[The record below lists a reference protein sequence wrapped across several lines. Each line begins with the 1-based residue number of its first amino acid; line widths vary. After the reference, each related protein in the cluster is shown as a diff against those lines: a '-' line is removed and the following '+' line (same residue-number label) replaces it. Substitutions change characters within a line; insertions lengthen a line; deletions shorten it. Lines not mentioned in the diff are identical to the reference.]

1 MNAYVFGGY
10 NAQMRGKWAEA
21 LRECCGIEVAH
32 YVCADD
38 GYRGMPYALP
48 KGVEVVLVVA
58 GTCSHN
64 ISERAKAMAQKAG
77 VRCETVSKDVART
90 VNWLTG
96 RGYTKPVQIETPEP
110 KQEEQVPIVYK
121 PAVAQVAQE
130 PAPSPAPDPDA
141 TEWLDRQQIRELLPD
156 VSDSLFYD
164 LAHKVIKRPLRKE
177 RRQTHTDPVRFRT
190 VMVWTMDEVE
200 EIERMAKAHVPR
212 YAPKPVFIPVADSP
226 VSDPPVT
233 FEQVFGRPVNLK
245 PVELPPTENLDWLIK
260 SLHRMTEELADAAVR
275 ERDEWKAKCE
285 AVQIERDA
293 LKAQLERI
301 KSALGV

>member
-38 GYRGMPYALP
+38 NYRGMPSALP
-48 KGVEVVLVVA
+48 KGVGVVLVVA

-64 ISERAKAMAQKAG
+64 VSERAKAMAQRAG

-90 VNWLTG
+90 VNWLAG
-96 RGYTKPVQIETPEP
+96 RGYSRPMQMETPET

-121 PAVAQVAQE
+121 PQVAQE

-141 TEWLDRQQIRELLPD
+141 TEWLDRQQIRDLLPD
-156 VSDSLFYD
+156 VSDPLFYD
-164 LAHKVIKRPLRKE
+164 LVKLVVKRPVRKE
-177 RRQTHTDPVRFRT
+177 RRQTHRSPARHRT
-190 VMVWTMDEVE
+190 VMVWTMEEVE
-200 EIERMAKAHVPR
+200 EVERLAKERAPR
-212 YAPKPVFIPVADSP
+212 SAPAPKPTPVVITDSP

-233 FEQVFGRPVNLK
+233 FEQVFGRPVNIK
-245 PVELPPTENLDWLIK
+245 PVELPPTENLDWLIR
-260 SLHRMTEELADAAVR
+260 SLRNVTEELADAAVR
-275 ERDEWKAKCE
+275 ERNEWRAKCE
-285 AVQIERDA
+285 AAEAERDA
-293 LKAQLERI
+293 LRAQLERI